1 MYASQCGNAALA
13 LLAFRGLPIDREHAI
28 YTERVVSLPT
38 ALFSGSDM
46 GVCAAVVA
54 CDVGRLVRF
63 MEGLCDAELAVLC
76 GPCEGAHARALAM
89 RDIPGSVVDAL
100 DAHAT
105 RVGALCS
112 RLVRRGVKRRA
123 RAVH

>member
-1 MYASQCGNAALA
+1 MYAAQCGNAALA
-13 LLAFRGLPIDREHAI
+13 LLAFRGLPINHEHSI

-46 GVCAAVVA
+46 GVCASVVA
-54 CDVGRLVRF
+54 CDIERLFRF
-63 MEGLCDAELAVLC
+63 MEGLNEAELAVLC
-76 GPCEGAHARALAM
+76 GIRAGAPRALVM
-89 RDIPGSVVDAL
+89 RDIPGPVVDAL
-100 DAHAT
+100 DARAT

-123 RAVH
+123 HVK

>member
-1 MYASQCGNAALA
+1 MYAERCGEAALGM
-13 LLAFRGLPIDREHAI
+13 LAMRGLPIDKDHVI
-28 YTERVVSLPT
+28 YRERVASLPT

-46 GVCAAVVA
+46 PVCAAVVA

-63 MEGLCDAELAVLC
+63 MEGLCDSELAVLC
-76 GPCEGAHARALAM
+76 SPSAHARALAM
-89 RDIPGSVVDAL
+89 RDIPGPVVDAL

-112 RLVRRGVKRRA
+112 RLVRRGAKRRA
-123 RAVH
+123 RS

>member
-1 MYASQCGNAALA
+1 MYAAQCGDAALA
-13 LLAFRGLPIDREHAI
+13 LLAFRGLPIDLEHAI
-28 YTERVVSLPT
+28 YTERIVSLPT

-54 CDVGRLVRF
+54 CDIERLLRF
-63 MEGLCDAELAVLC
+63 MEGICDAELAVLC
-76 GPCEGAHARALAM
+76 GPCAVAPRALVM
-89 RDIPGSVVDAL
+89 RDTPGPVVDAL

-112 RLVRRGVKRRA
+112 RLLQRGVKRRA
-123 RAVH
+123 RT

>member
-13 LLAFRGLPIDREHAI
+13 LLAFRGLPIDREHAT

-46 GVCAAVVA
+46 GVCSAVVA
-54 CDVGRLVRF
+54 CDVGRLIRF
-63 MEGLCDAELAVLC
+63 LEGLCDAELAVLC
-76 GPCEGAHARALAM
+76 SPSAHARALAM
-89 RDIPGSVVDAL
+89 RDIPGPVVDAL

-112 RLVRRGVKRRA
+112 RLVRRGAKRRA
-123 RAVH
+123 RP